1 MTQRVAPNQR
11 GTFRVNR
18 TVVISIFLLLAL
30 FAAACSEDGEG
41 PTSIPGDVTTPT
53 SPDATQPPEAQ
64 PPDTTQPPATTEA
77 PATTQAPATT
87 EAPEDESD
95 GIPTEVWII
104 LGLVAAVAVL
114 AGVLIGRGRS
124 SSGSNG
130 TEPGDSGGS
139 TGGTEPGDS
148 DGGAGGTG

>member
-11 GTFRVNR
+11 RTFRVNR
-18 TVVISIFLLLAL
+18 TAVISIFLLLAL

-53 SPDATQPPEAQ
+53 SPDATQPP
-64 PPDTTQPPATTEA
+64 DTTQPPATTEA

-87 EAPEDESD
+87 EAPTDESD
-95 GIPTEVWII
+95 EGIPVEVWIV
-104 LGLVAAVAVL
+104 LGLVAAVAIL

-124 SSGSNG
+124 SSGSTNG
-130 TEPGDSGGS
+130 TESGDGGGS
-139 TGGTEPGDS
+139 AGGAEPGDS
-148 DGGAGGTG
+148 DGSAGGTG